1 MTLTALAP
9 QMTPSIIKNSYL

>member
-9 QMTPSIIKNSYL
+9 HMTPSIIKNSYL